1 MDFINNFTNSF
12 TNSIKNIE
20 ISSYINLLIG
30 MGIIVLFLIFTPII
44 SYHLVKLFYKDVDKT
59 KKSKQENKQKIKKSN
74 IYKSLYLVF
83 LVTGIFIAF
92 KVMDLTVN
100 QDLIVNKIYRI
111 FLIWLVSTAIAAI
124 FESRAQI
131 LDKANISVNIRR
143 NSIFLSMAGKLIK
156 IVLYIIAT
164 YLSLK
169 ELGFDLGG
177 VATGIGIGS
186 AILAIAMQDLVK
198 ETFAGFLL
206 FLDKPF
212 QIGDWIEVNGTSGSV
227 EDISLRSTRLRTAND
242 TLVTIANDTLISE
255 NIVNWGKIGKR
266 IYESDINLA
275 LETREAT
282 IEKITNRIRF
292 ILKYNKDI
300 NQDTVL
306 VTFNK
311 IKDTGINIH
320 IRAATSLT
328 DYMKYTEFC
337 HKTNLTI
344 MNILESQ
351 GVKLAYPGSNVYI
364 KENKIPKE
372 QKSIDKG
379 KDKELKKTNNK

>member
-1 MDFINNFTNSF
+1 MNQITEFTEN
-12 TNSIKNIE
+12 IKNIE
-20 ISSYINLLIG
+20 ISSYINLLIA
-30 MGIIVLFLIFTPII
+30 MGILVLFLIFTPII
-44 SYHLVKLFYKDVDKT
+44 SYNLIKLFYKDANKT
-59 KKSKQENKQKIKKSN
+59 KKSKAENKQKIKKSS

-92 KVMDLTVN
+92 KIMDLTVT
-100 QDLIVNKIYRI
+100 QDAVVNKLYRI
-111 FLIWLVSTAIAAI
+111 FIIWLVATAIAAI
-124 FESRAQI
+124 FESREQI
-131 LDKANISVNIRR
+131 LDKTNIPINIKR

-156 IVLYIIAT
+156 IVLYIIAG

-206 FLDKPF
+206 FMDKPF
-212 QIGDWIEVNGTSGSV
+212 EIGDWIEVNGTSGTV
-227 EDISLRSTRLRTAND
+227 EDMSLRSTRLRTAQD
-242 TLVTIANDTLISE
+242 TIVTIANDTLVSE
-255 NIVNWGKIGKR
+255 NIINWGKIGKR
-266 IYESDINLA
+266 IFESDINLA
-275 LETREAT
+275 LETKETT

-300 NQDTVL
+300 NPDTVL

-311 IKDTGINIH
+311 IKETGINVH
-320 IRAATSLT
+320 IRAATSIT
-328 DYMKYTEFC
+328 DFTQYSDFC

-351 GVKLAYPGSNVYI
+351 GVKLAYPGSNIYI
-364 KENKIPKE
+364 KENKAPKI
-372 QKSIDKG
+372 QSDNGKKSNKG
-379 KDKELKKTNNK
+379 

>member
-1 MDFINNFTNSF
+1 MDFITNFTN
-12 TNSIKNIE
+12 NIKNIE

-30 MGIIVLFLIFTPII
+30 MGIIVLFLISTPFV
-44 SYHLVKLFYKDVDKT
+44 SYHLVKLFYKDTNKT
-59 KKSKQENKQKIKKSN
+59 KKSKLENKQKIKKST

-92 KVMDLTVN
+92 KVMDLTAN

-111 FLIWLVSTAIAAI
+111 FLIWLVATGIAAA

-131 LDKANISVNIRR
+131 LDKANINIRR

-156 IVLYIIAT
+156 IVLYIIAG

-212 QIGDWIEVNGTSGSV
+212 EIGDWIEVNGTSGSV
-227 EDISLRSTRLRTAND
+227 EDLSLRSTRIRTAND
-242 TLVTIANDTLISE
+242 TMVTIANDTLISE

-266 IYESDINLA
+266 IYESDLNLA
-275 LETREAT
+275 LETKETT
-282 IEKITNRIRF
+282 IERITNRIRF

-300 NQDTVL
+300 KPETVL

-311 IKDTGINIH
+311 IKDSGINIH
-320 IRAATSLT
+320 IRAATDIT
-328 DYMKYTEFC
+328 DYMRYSDFC

-351 GVKLAYPGSNVYI
+351 GVKLAYPGSNIYI
-364 KENKIPKE
+364 KENKLAKE
-372 QKSIDKG
+372 HKNN
-379 KDKELKKTNNK
+379 EKK

>member
-1 MDFINNFTNSF
+1 MDFLTHFTD
-12 TNSIKNIE
+12 SIKNIE
-20 ISSYINLLIG
+20 LTSYINLLIA
-30 MGIIVLFLIFTPII
+30 MAIIVLFLIFTPII
-44 SYHLVKLFYKDVDKT
+44 SYNVIKIFYKDANKT
-59 KKSKQENKQKIKKSN
+59 QKSKQENKQNIKKST
-74 IYKSLYLVF
+74 IYKSLYLVL

-92 KVMDLTVN
+92 KVMDLTVV
-100 QDLIVNKIYRI
+100 QDQFVNKVYRI
-111 FLIWLVSTAIAAI
+111 FLIWLVATGIAAI

-131 LDKANISVNIRR
+131 LDKTNLPINIKR

-156 IVLYIIAT
+156 IVLYIIAG

-177 VATGIGIGS
+177 LATGIGIGS

-212 QIGDWIEVNGTSGSV
+212 EIGDWIEVNGTSGSV
-227 EDISLRSTRLRTAND
+227 EDISLRSTRIRTATD
-242 TLVTIANDTLISE
+242 TIVTIANDTLLSN
-255 NIVNWGKIGKR
+255 NIINWGRIGKR

-275 LETREAT
+275 LETKEAT
-282 IEKITNRIRF
+282 VEKVTNRIRF

-300 NQDTVL
+300 NPDSVL
-306 VTFNK
+306 VSFNK
-311 IKDTGINIH
+311 IKETGINIH
-320 IRAATSLT
+320 IRAATSVT
-328 DYMKYTEFC
+328 EYAKYIEFC

-351 GVKLAYPGSNVYI
+351 GIKLAYPGSNIYI
-364 KENKIPKE
+364 KENKAPKE
-372 QKSIDKG
+372 
-379 KDKELKKTNNK
+379 LNNNNTKKPVKV